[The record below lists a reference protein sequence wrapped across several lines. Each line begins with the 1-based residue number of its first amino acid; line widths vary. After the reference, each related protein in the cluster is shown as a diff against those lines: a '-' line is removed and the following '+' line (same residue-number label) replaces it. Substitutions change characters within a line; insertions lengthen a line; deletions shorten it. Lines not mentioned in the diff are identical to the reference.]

1 MWRRKW
7 INRFLIRP
15 VAMALMRVEI
25 EGRENI
31 PSGPFILMAN
41 HVNWIDPVVAGL
53 AIYPRD
59 AMFMVKI
66 ENAQH
71 RFLRYFFY
79 AYGAVPVER
88 GEADLGAL
96 RRAIEV
102 LTVDRDILYVSPE
115 GTRSRDGRLREAKN
129 GMAYVALRAGVP
141 VLPVATT
148 GVEAL
153 NDNLRRRRRT
163 PVRARVGY
171 PFYLGAPGRD
181 AGQRRARKETL
192 TAMTREAMYQLAAL
206 LPPEQ
211 RGAYADVAHA
221 TQEHLEFLES
231 GRSNLAFA
239 GRPAARSGDVVRM
252 RFVGVTR

>member
-15 VAMALMRVEI
+15 VAMVLMRVEI

-31 PSGPFILMAN
+31 PPGPFILMAN
-41 HVNWIDPVVAGL
+41 HINSIDPVVAGL

-59 AMFMVKI
+59 AMFMVKV

-71 RFLRYFFY
+71 RFLRDFFY

-96 RRAIEV
+96 RRAVEV

-129 GMAYVALRAGVP
+129 GMAYVALRAEAP
-141 VLPVATT
+141 ILPVAIT
-148 GVEAL
+148 GVEAFG
-153 NDNLRRRRRT
+153 DNLRRGRRT

-171 PFYLGAPGRD
+171 PFYLRAPGRD
-181 AGQRRARKETL
+181 AGQRRARKEVL
-192 TAMTREAMYQLAAL
+192 SAMTREAMYQLAAL

-211 RGAYADVAHA
+211 RGAYADVARA
-221 TQEHLEFLES
+221 TEEHLGFFDPV
-231 GRSNLAFA
+231 RSNLELV
-239 GRPAARSGDVVRM
+239 GRPDARSGNVVRM